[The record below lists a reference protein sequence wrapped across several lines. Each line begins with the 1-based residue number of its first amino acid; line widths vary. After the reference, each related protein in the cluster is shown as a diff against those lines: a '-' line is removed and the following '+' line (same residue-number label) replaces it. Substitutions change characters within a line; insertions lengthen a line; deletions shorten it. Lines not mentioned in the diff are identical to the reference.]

1 GQKGKTNV
9 SISSF
14 VKTSSKLDLDYALT
28 RASSSDIIAYEQTAF
43 DSNFFNSAFGPPPGI
58 SPNALGAFSQA
69 IVAMNEARLGRITV
83 AERDARLETY
93 RNLDNSKQIRDY
105 LLESPLTQQHNI
117 TISGGNDK
125 MTNSVS
131 LLFEDQKS
139 FFQGD
144 QTKKY
149 LINFNNRT
157 NLTKKLTLEF
167 GAMLQ
172 RNDVT
177 TNSGQADPIYGGGD
191 MLSTIR
197 TLAPWDMLKNAD
209 GSLTDMSYL
218 KYYKPNLDAFV
229 PYDKF
234 PYSDWSY
241 NPITEVQNRDL
252 STEQLNAR
260 INAGLTI
267 DILDGLR
274 FSSRVQYEQFRT
286 TAENYYSDKT
296 FSVRQF
302 INETSGPEWQS
313 GGTPTQL
320 VPKGGI
326 LEIGTSEVESYN
338 FRNQLTFNRTF
349 AEKHSIDFLGGT
361 EIQNR
366 VVSTTTNPPAFGYD
380 PETLVSSELLR
391 DKSTATLWNYYP
403 AQYAQYFYDFS
414 LVPQHLFSENTDRF
428 FSVYGNLAYTY
439 NDKYTVSGSYRTDAA
454 NIISDN
460 PKLRYDPFWS
470 AGLGWHLGKEDFVS
484 NINWLDKLYIRG
496 TYGSGGNIIPTA
508 SFTPLINLSSSLNL
522 VTRQLT
528 ASITD
533 VGNPT
538 LRWEKTKSWNIGT
551 DFSALNGKLNGT
563 IDVYNKKGE
572 DLIVNQAL
580 PTVFG
585 TSQQLL
591 NNGKMVNKGIEIN
604 LGTYLSIKG
613 KDIVWSGNF
622 TFAHNKNEITEFD
635 KGVYHQ
641 TELYGGPTTSYREGY
656 DANTLWSYQY
666 TGMRDIGGGT
676 VVPTVAGANGAF
688 TAITSWAAG
697 DARDFMTNEGT
708 TNAPTTLGIRNSFK
722 IYDFD
727 LSFIVTGKF
736 GHVFRRQSF
745 NYSPVIGGNTNV
757 NEKYSEVANGDPN
770 LIIPIPTSE
779 PRYFFYDRYY
789 PYMDYLTQDAGHIRI
804 QEINLTYSLP
814 NQVTKK
820 LGINTLNLF
829 AQANNVGV
837 ILFND
842 FNEDPEY
849 PKGTLR
855 PQATF
860 TFGMN
865 LNF

>member
-1 GQKGKTNV
+1 MEINLTNVLSLKRKNVLNIIMRTFIFLFCSTVFSFSSGDIFSQNVKVQIDSDKTITIDEVFNIIKEQTDFNFIYKSDMFEDYPKISVKKGSIKANKLLEEILSKGDFKFNISEENIIIIKKASEFQDIIVSGKITDANGMGIPGITVYVSNRKPASGKITSDFIIRGTATDIDGKFTLKAEVGYFLVASGMGYEMYSVQITDQKVYNIVLKEMADVLDEVLIVSTGYQEVTKERATGAYEGISKNQLEKPASSISERIVGMVAGVQSTVNADGTVDFQVRGLSSLSANQEPLIVLDGFPIEGGFNSINPNDVESVTVLKDAAASSIWGAKAANGVIVVVTKKGQKGKTNV

-338 FRNQLTFNRTF
+338 
-349 AEKHSIDFLGGT
+349 
-361 EIQNR
+361 
-366 VVSTTTNPPAFGYD
+366 
-380 PETLVSSELLR
+380 
-391 DKSTATLWNYYP
+391 
-403 AQYAQYFYDFS
+403 
-414 LVPQHLFSENTDRF
+414 
-428 FSVYGNLAYTY
+428 
-439 NDKYTVSGSYRTDAA
+439 
-454 NIISDN
+454 
-460 PKLRYDPFWS
+460 
-470 AGLGWHLGKEDFVS
+470 
-484 NINWLDKLYIRG
+484 
-496 TYGSGGNIIPTA
+496 
-508 SFTPLINLSSSLNL
+508 
-522 VTRQLT
+522 
-528 ASITD
+528 
-533 VGNPT
+533 
-538 LRWEKTKSWNIGT
+538 
-551 DFSALNGKLNGT
+551 
-563 IDVYNKKGE
+563 
-572 DLIVNQAL
+572 
-580 PTVFG
+580 
-585 TSQQLL
+585 
-591 NNGKMVNKGIEIN
+591 
-604 LGTYLSIKG
+604 
-613 KDIVWSGNF
+613 
-622 TFAHNKNEITEFD
+622 
-635 KGVYHQ
+635 
-641 TELYGGPTTSYREGY
+641 
-656 DANTLWSYQY
+656 
-666 TGMRDIGGGT
+666 
-676 VVPTVAGANGAF
+676 
-688 TAITSWAAG
+688 
-697 DARDFMTNEGT
+697 
-708 TNAPTTLGIRNSFK
+708 
-722 IYDFD
+722 
-727 LSFIVTGKF
+727 
-736 GHVFRRQSF
+736 
-745 NYSPVIGGNTNV
+745 
-757 NEKYSEVANGDPN
+757 
-770 LIIPIPTSE
+770 
-779 PRYFFYDRYY
+779 
-789 PYMDYLTQDAGHIRI
+789 
-804 QEINLTYSLP
+804 
-814 NQVTKK
+814 
-820 LGINTLNLF
+820 
-829 AQANNVGV
+829 
-837 ILFND
+837 
-842 FNEDPEY
+842 
-849 PKGTLR
+849 
-855 PQATF
+855 
-860 TFGMN
+860 
-865 LNF
+865 